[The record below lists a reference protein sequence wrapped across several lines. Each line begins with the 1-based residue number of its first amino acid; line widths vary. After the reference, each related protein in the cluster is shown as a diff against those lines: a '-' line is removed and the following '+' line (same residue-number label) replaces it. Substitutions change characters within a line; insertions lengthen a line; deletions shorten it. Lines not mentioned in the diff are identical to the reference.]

1 MCVRSRAPASHS
13 RSHSHEVSRSLEIS
27 RGQRAEI
34 RLAIQITDSPLLITP
49 GAGPRVLPARTPLTG
64 SPVRTPAATTL
75 PRRECAPR
83 DLLLLERDGETQ
95 HTPPRD
101 WRSTPTPV
109 HVERGALE
117 GLPFIS
123 LCVFS
128 RTWSARYSAVA
139 VPQAVPPPALSPAAR
154 RAGRAR
160 GMVVGPSVMC
170 AIHTVPRYVCAKLD
184 YLASSSDVVLY
195 EGLARGRVEECWR
208 PSRGVA
214 AARRARCAHARAVA
228 A

>member
-1 MCVRSRAPASHS
+1 MP
-13 RSHSHEVSRSLEIS
+13 SLK
-27 RGQRAEI
+27 
-34 RLAIQITDSPLLITP
+34 L
-49 GAGPRVLPARTPLTG
+49 
-64 SPVRTPAATTL
+64 
-75 PRRECAPR
+75 
-83 DLLLLERDGETQ
+83 
-95 HTPPRD
+95 
-101 WRSTPTPV
+101 
-109 HVERGALE
+109 
-117 GLPFIS
+117 S
-123 LCVFS
+123 LC
-128 RTWSARYSAVA
+128 
-139 VPQAVPPPALSPAAR
+139 PLSPAAQ